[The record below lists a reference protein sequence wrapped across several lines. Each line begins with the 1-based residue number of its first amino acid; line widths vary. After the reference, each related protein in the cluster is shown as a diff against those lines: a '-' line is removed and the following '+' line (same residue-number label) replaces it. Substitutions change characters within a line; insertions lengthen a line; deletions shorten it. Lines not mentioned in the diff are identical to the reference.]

1 MEVTKREVEGLGAR
15 AIHACGAEEDEKEK
29 KERKIPVFCFM
40 LLDTHC
46 LSHLELM

>member
-29 KERKIPVFCFM
+29 KRERYLCFASCCW
-40 LLDTHC
+40 THIV
-46 LSHLELM
+46 LVTLN